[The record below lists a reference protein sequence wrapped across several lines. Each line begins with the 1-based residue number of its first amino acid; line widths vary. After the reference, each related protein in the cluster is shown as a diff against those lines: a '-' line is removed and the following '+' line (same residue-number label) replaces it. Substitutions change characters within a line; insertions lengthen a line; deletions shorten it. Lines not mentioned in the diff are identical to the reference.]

1 MYCTG
6 IQDTVHSLF
15 RMFAVE
21 KMLVT
26 GALPVAVKF
35 KSGVL
40 IYFSTLL
47 FQFVSKDLPGSSV
60 LFP

>member
-1 MYCTG
+1 
-6 IQDTVHSLF
+6 
-15 RMFAVE
+15 MFAVE
-21 KMLVT
+21 KMVVK

-40 IYFSTLL
+40 VYFSTLL
-47 FQFVSKDLPGSSV
+47 FQLVSKDLPGSSV